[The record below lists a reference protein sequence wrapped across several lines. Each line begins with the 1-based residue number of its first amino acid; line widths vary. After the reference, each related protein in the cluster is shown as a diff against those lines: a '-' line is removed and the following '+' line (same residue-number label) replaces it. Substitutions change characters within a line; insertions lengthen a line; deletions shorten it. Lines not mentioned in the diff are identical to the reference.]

1 MFKYCLHDRR
11 NNAAESCVLL
21 WLHLADSRLGRVFS
35 SGCPFTQHNH
45 CCLLLLG
52 TELHYIYAD
61 EYEYDGIENEEGE
74 IITTNVPTIK

>member
-1 MFKYCLHDRR
+1 M
-11 NNAAESCVLL
+11 
-21 WLHLADSRLGRVFS
+21 FS